1 MKKFVATFSESRNMF
16 WKYIIV
22 CFDQIDWQQDFKTV
36 RNAIRE
42 SSSEYIISIFL
53 DTQILYYEF

>member
-1 MKKFVATFSESRNMF
+1 MF
-16 WKYIIV
+16 WKYIIG

-36 RNAIRE
+36 RNVIRE
-42 SSSEYIISIFL
+42 SSSEYIISTFL

>member
-1 MKKFVATFSESRNMF
+1 MS
-16 WKYIIV
+16 WKYTIG
-22 CFDQIDWQQDFKTV
+22 CFDQIYWQQDFKTF

-42 SSSEYIISIFL
+42 SSSEYIISTFL